1 MLTRAPTQIACPFN
15 SPTYLTGLAHLG
27 SVEFPPAAPA
37 LIVRRP
43 VPGTSRFDGLGSW
56 PYLWIDS
63 ADEISALS
71 EAYRHLLTLT
81 VVTQP
86 GFRPA
91 CEAAAYFKDHYL
103 YDPSRA
109 FPALSKK
116 AREHLR
122 RAEQSCAFDVVTR
135 FDERMTIAGLYEE
148 LRRRRGLAGTFFD
161 FPRIHFETVA
171 RLDGA
176 VFFRV
181 RNGHD
186 VCAMACGFAFGDRIQ
201 LLHIAITDTG
211 LRQDA
216 SYCLMNAMLEF
227 ARSERRLLCM
237 GGLPRYGDE
246 GLKRFKTRWSN
257 RQEPVFLLRI
267 VNDRAAYTELVRGRE
282 DERYFPAYRATG
294 GLFRVPA

>member
-1 MLTRAPTQIACPFN
+1 MGSGHGLIYGSTARTRSLLSLRLTAIF
-15 SPTYLTGLAHLG
+15 
-27 SVEFPPAAPA
+27 
-37 LIVRRP
+37 
-43 VPGTSRFDGLGSW
+43 
-56 PYLWIDS
+56 
-63 ADEISALS
+63 
-71 EAYRHLLTLT
+71 LTLT

-186 VCAMACGFAFGDRIQ
+186 VCAMACGFAFGDWIQ
-201 LLHIAITDTG
+201 LLHIAITDAG

>member
-1 MLTRAPTQIACPFN
+1 MLTRAPTQIDCPFN
-15 SPTYLTGLAHLG
+15 SPIYVSGLAHLG
-27 SVEFPPAAPA
+27 SMEFPPAAPA
-37 LIVRRP
+37 PILRRP

-56 PYLWIDS
+56 PYLWIDTR
-63 ADEISALS
+63 DEISALS

-116 AREHLR
+116 ARDHLK
-122 RAEQSCAFDVVTR
+122 RAQQICEFDVVTQ
-135 FDERMTIAGLYEE
+135 FDERMAIAGLYEE

-186 VCAMACGFAFGDRIQ
+186 VCAMACGFAFGDWIQ
-201 LLHIAITDTG
+201 LLHIAITDAG

-216 SYCLMNAMLEF
+216 SYCLMNSMLEF

-267 VNDRAAYTELVRGRE
+267 VNDRAAYADLVRGRE

-294 GLFRVPA
+294 ELRRVPA

>member
-1 MLTRAPTQIACPFN
+1 MLTRAPTEIDCPFN
-15 SPTYLTGLAHLG
+15 SASYAAGLADLG
-27 SVEFPPAAPA
+27 SVEVSPSAPAAM
-37 LIVRRP
+37 LRRS
-43 VPGTSRFDGLGSW
+43 VPGTPLFDGLAPW
-56 PYLWIDS
+56 PYIWIESPDRVT
-63 ADEISALS
+63 ALA
-71 EAYRHLLTLT
+71 EAFRHLLSVT

-116 AREHLR
+116 TRDHLR
-122 RAEQSCAFDVVTR
+122 RAEQMCAFDVVTG
-135 FDERMTIAGLYEE
+135 FDERMAIAGLYDE
-148 LRRRRGLAGTFFD
+148 LRRRRGLAGNFFD

-181 RNGHD
+181 RNGHE

-201 LLHIAITDTG
+201 LLHIAITDAG

-216 SYCLMNAMLEF
+216 SYCLMNSMLEF

-246 GLKRFKTRWSN
+246 GLLRFKTRWSN

-267 VNDRAAYTELVRGRE
+267 VNDRAAYAELVRGRE

-294 GLFRVPA
+294 ELRRVPA

>member
-1 MLTRAPTQIACPFN
+1 MLTRAPTEIDCPFN
-15 SPTYLTGLAHLG
+15 SPIYLSGLAHLG
-27 SVEFPPAAPA
+27 SVEFPPEAPA
-37 LIVRRP
+37 PILRRP
-43 VPGTSRFDGLGSW
+43 VPGTSRFDGMGSW
-56 PYLWIDS
+56 PYVWIDTR
-63 ADEISALS
+63 DEISALS

-122 RAEQSCAFDVVTR
+122 RAEQICAFDVVTR
-135 FDERMTIAGLYEE
+135 FDERMAITGLYEE

-181 RNGHD
+181 RNGDD
-186 VCAMACGFAFGDRIQ
+186 VCAMACGFVFGDWIQ
-201 LLHIAITDTG
+201 LLHIAITDAG

-216 SYCLMNAMLEF
+216 SYCLMNSMLEF

-246 GLKRFKTRWSN
+246 GLLRFKTRWSN
-257 RQEPVFLLRI
+257 RQEPVYLLRI
-267 VNDRAAYTELVRGRE
+267 VNDRAAYADLVRGRE
-282 DERYFPAYRATG
+282 DERYFPAYRAAG
-294 GLFRVPA
+294 ELRRVPA

>member
-1 MLTRAPTQIACPFN
+1 MGSGHGLIYGSTARTRSLLSLRLTAIF
-15 SPTYLTGLAHLG
+15 
-27 SVEFPPAAPA
+27 
-37 LIVRRP
+37 
-43 VPGTSRFDGLGSW
+43 
-56 PYLWIDS
+56 
-63 ADEISALS
+63 
-71 EAYRHLLTLT
+71 LTLT

-186 VCAMACGFAFGDRIQ
+186 VCAMACGFAFGDWIQ
-201 LLHIAITDTG
+201 LLHIAITDAG

-216 SYCLMNAMLEF
+216 SYCLMNASSNSRGANAGYCAWGACRAMATRGSSASRRAGRTGRSQSSCSGSSTIAPPMPSSF
-227 ARSERRLLCM
+227 AGEKTSAISPPIVPQEDCSACRLSA
-237 GGLPRYGDE
+237 PR
-246 GLKRFKTRWSN
+246 LAKQR
-257 RQEPVFLLRI
+257 
-267 VNDRAAYTELVRGRE
+267 
-282 DERYFPAYRATG
+282 
-294 GLFRVPA
+294 

>member
-1 MLTRAPTQIACPFN
+1 MLTRALTEIDCPFN
-15 SPTYLTGLAHLG
+15 SPIYLSGLAHLG
-27 SVEFPPAAPA
+27 SVEFATEAPA
-37 LIVRRP
+37 PILRRQI
-43 VPGTSRFDGLGSW
+43 PGTTRFDGLGSW
-56 PYLWIDS
+56 PYLWIS
-63 ADEISALS
+63 TKGEISALS
-71 EAYRHLLTLT
+71 EAYCHLLTLT

-103 YDPSRA
+103 YDPSRGS
-109 FPALSKK
+109 PALSKK
-116 AREHLR
+116 ARDHLR
-122 RAEQSCAFDVVTR
+122 RAEQICAFDIVTR
-135 FDERMTIAGLYEE
+135 FDERMAIACLYDE
-148 LRRRRGLAGTFFD
+148 LRRRRSLAGTFFD

-181 RNGHD
+181 RNGDD

-201 LLHIAITDTG
+201 LLHIAITDAG

-246 GLKRFKTRWSN
+246 GLLRFKTRWSN
-257 RQEPVFLLRI
+257 RQEPVFMLRI
-267 VNDRAAYTELVRGRE
+267 VNDPAAYAELVRGRK
-282 DERYFPAYRATG
+282 DERYFPAYRGTG
-294 GLFRVPA
+294 ELRRMPA